1 VPTTRISRRQALVAV
16 ASSGLVSPGLLR
28 AQPRFPERP
37 VRLVVPYNVGVGPD
51 VVARGMAENLAR
63 LWGQAVIV
71 DNKPGAAGTIAFG
84 DVRRTAADGYTLFV
98 ADTATM
104 VVNPLINASLPYD
117 PERDLVPLTLL
128 FRATFALLVGGDSR
142 WHSVSE
148 LLAAARERSESVSYA
163 SLGNG
168 HATHVAIE
176 SMAHA
181 AQVRLLHVPF
191 KDASALFT
199 AVASG
204 EVDFT
209 AFSMNTVTGLVARG
223 KLRPLAVAA
232 HQRLKDHP
240 QLPTLAE
247 AGGPA
252 IEMRPWAGL
261 VTVSG
266 TPPAR
271 LQQLQQDLVAAI
283 DSPELRARIEPLG
296 FELLPSTAQQFRA
309 RVEADLAMYA
319 PLVREGRVAQL

>member
-1 VPTTRISRRQALVAV
+1 MRSRVSRRKALVAV
-16 ASSGLVSPGLLR
+16 AASGLAVPELLH
-28 AQPRFPERP
+28 AQARFPERP

-63 LWGQAVIV
+63 LWGQAVVV

-84 DVRRTAADGYTLFV
+84 DVRRTPADGYTLFV

-104 VVNPLINASLPYD
+104 VVNPLINANLPYD
-117 PERDLVPLTLL
+117 PAHDLVPLTLL

-176 SMAHA
+176 SMAQA

-209 AFSMNTVTGLVARG
+209 AFSMNTVIGLIARG

-232 HQRLKDHP
+232 HRRLKDHP

-247 AGGPA
+247 SGGPA

-271 LQQLQQDLVAAI
+271 LQQLQHDLVAAI

-309 RVEADLAMYA
+309 RVDADLAMYA

>member
-1 VPTTRISRRQALVAV
+1 MHAPISRRRALVAV
-16 ASSGLVSPGLLR
+16 AAGGLALPALR
-28 AQPRFPERP
+28 AQPQFPERQ

-63 LWGQAVIV
+63 LWGQPVIV
-71 DNKPGAAGTIAFG
+71 DNKPGAAGIIAFG
-84 DVRRTAADGYTLFV
+84 DVRRTPADGYTLFV

-142 WHSVSE
+142 WRSIAE
-148 LLAAARERSESVSYA
+148 LLAAARERTESVSYA

-181 AQVRLLHVPF
+181 AKVRFLHVPF
-191 KDASALFT
+191 KDAGALFT
-199 AVASG
+199 AVAGG

-209 AFSMNTVTGLVARG
+209 AFSMNTAAGLLARG
-223 KLRPLAVAA
+223 KLRSLAVAA

-252 IEMRPWAGL
+252 LEMRPWAGL
-261 VTVSG
+261 VAVAG

-271 LQQLQQDLVAAI
+271 LQQLQRDLVAAI

-296 FELLPSTAQQFRA
+296 FELLPTTAQQFRA
-309 RVEADLAMYA
+309 RIDADLAMYA

>member
-1 VPTTRISRRQALVAV
+1 MHAPISRRRALVAV
-16 ASSGLVSPGLLR
+16 AAGGLALPALP
-28 AQPRFPERP
+28 AQPPFPERQ

-63 LWGQAVIV
+63 LWGQPVVV
-71 DNKPGAAGTIAFG
+71 DNKPGAAGIIAFG
-84 DVRRTAADGYTLFV
+84 DVRRTPADGYTLFV

-142 WHSVSE
+142 WRSIAE

-209 AFSMNTVTGLVARG
+209 AFSMNTVIGLIARG

-232 HQRLKDHP
+232 HRRLKDHP

-247 AGGPA
+247 SGGPA

-271 LQQLQQDLVAAI
+271 LQQLQHDLVAAI

-309 RVEADLAMYA
+309 RVDADLAMYA

>member
-1 VPTTRISRRQALVAV
+1 
-16 ASSGLVSPGLLR
+16 
-28 AQPRFPERP
+28 
-37 VRLVVPYNVGVGPD
+37 
-51 VVARGMAENLAR
+51 M
-63 LWGQAVIV
+63 
-71 DNKPGAAGTIAFG
+71 
-84 DVRRTAADGYTLFV
+84 
-98 ADTATM
+98 
-104 VVNPLINASLPYD
+104 
-117 PERDLVPLTLL
+117 
-128 FRATFALLVGGDSR
+128 
-142 WHSVSE
+142 
-148 LLAAARERSESVSYA
+148 
-163 SLGNG
+163 
-168 HATHVAIE
+168 
-176 SMAHA
+176 
-181 AQVRLLHVPF
+181 
-191 KDASALFT
+191 
-199 AVASG
+199 ASG

-209 AFSMNTVTGLVARG
+209 AFGMNTVAGLVARG

-271 LQQLQQDLVAAI
+271 LQQLQHDLVAAI

-309 RVEADLAMYA
+309 RVEADLALYA